1 MFKHLSVHITL
12 ALIVGIIVGAFLK
25 LPNTITW
32 YLLGGGF
39 VILVLVYFISNKV
52 FNPQF
57 YFALSSF
64 IVFFIIG
71 FSRLTFSKDINQQSH
86 YVHHLK
92 DENTLVLEVSKI
104 LKPSKNY
111 LKYVV
116 SVKQLNKENVSG
128 KLLLNLK
135 KDSLNTPLN
144 IGQFLFTDVKI
155 RALPQ
160 PKNPFQFDYKSYLE
174 NKNIYGQIYTK
185 KSAIIVLK
193 KSKTSI
199 YSLAQNFRNKVVTN
213 FVKKGL
219 KGDELAVVK
228 ALLLGERQDIS
239 NELRQE
245 YANAGAV
252 HILAISGLH
261 IGIIMFLLSWLLK
274 PFEYLK
280 NGKNSKLILIILFL
294 WIYAVIAG
302 LSPSIIRATTMFTA
316 LSISLFSNRKT
327 DVYNVLALSAFVLLL
342 TKPQFLFDVGFQM
355 SYLAVL
361 AIVAIQPKLVA
372 LWHPKYKIIR
382 YFWQLLCVS
391 TAAQIGVVP
400 LSLYYFHQ
408 FPGLFFLTNLVVIP
422 LLGFILGFGLLLVF
436 LASINSLP
444 AILMSFYQNI
454 IQYLN
459 VFISWIAHQEHFLI
473 QNISFSLAL
482 LLVSYFVIIAF
493 YNWIETKK
501 SWLLQLSLISILSL
515 QSVLFYE
522 KYRTNKTNQFVV
534 FNSYNESLLTLKKAQ
549 DLQIITKDKPNET
562 VLKSYLIGAHIKKI
576 IQNNTAKNVFMVNG
590 KKVLLID
597 KKGVYE
603 PVASCAIVIITQ
615 SPKINLQRLIEK
627 LKPQLIIA
635 DNTNYK
641 SFIARWEQTCTQLNI
656 PFYDVSKKG
665 AFIYSFK

>member
-1 MFKHLSVHITL
+1 
-12 ALIVGIIVGAFLK
+12 
-25 LPNTITW
+25 
-32 YLLGGGF
+32 GGF
-39 VILVLVYFISNKV
+39 LILALVYFISNKV
-52 FNPQF
+52 LNPRF
-57 YFALSSF
+57 YFAVTGF
-64 IVFFIIG
+64 ILFVLLGVGRMTLNKEVDFK
-71 FSRLTFSKDINQQSH
+71 TH
-86 YVHHLK
+86 YTHHLK
-92 DENTLVLEVSKI
+92 NANSLVLEVNKV
-104 LKPSKNY
+104 LKPSK
-111 LKYVV
+111 KYTKYEVRV
-116 SVKQLNKENVSG
+116 SQIDSQKTSG
-128 KLLLNLK
+128 KLLFYLK
-135 KDSLNTPLN
+135 KDSTQSDLK
-144 IGQFLFTDVKI
+144 IGQFLFTNATI
-155 RALPQ
+155 RELPKPQ
-160 PKNPFQFDYKSYLE
+160 NPYQFDYKTYLE
-174 NKNIYGQIYTK
+174 NKHIYRQIYTD
-185 KSAIIVLK
+185 KSAIILLDKRK
-193 KSKTSI
+193 KSL
-199 YSLAQNFRNKVVTN
+199 YSYAQDFRTRIVKA

-219 KGDELAVVK
+219 KGDELAVVE
-228 ALLLGERQDIS
+228 ALLLGEKQDIS
-239 NELRQE
+239 TSLRQD

-274 PFEYLK
+274 PLEYFK
-280 NGKNSKLILIILFL
+280 NGKNYKLIIIILFL
-294 WIYAVIAG
+294 WVYAVIAG

-327 DVYNVLALSAFVLLL
+327 DVYNILALSAFVLLL
-342 TKPQFLFDVGFQM
+342 INPHYLFDVGFQM

-372 LWHPKYKIIR
+372 LWHPKYKIVR

-444 AILMSFYQNI
+444 AILMSFYQTI
-454 IQYLN
+454 INYLN
-459 VFISWIAHQEHFLI
+459 LFISWIAHQERFLI

-493 YNWIETKK
+493 YNWTETKK
-501 SWLLQLSLISILSL
+501 SWLLQFTLVAVLSL
-515 QSVLFYE
+515 QSILFYE
-522 KYRTNKTNQFVV
+522 KYTSNKTNQFVI

-549 DLQIITKDKPNET
+549 NLRILTKDKPNEA
-562 VLKSYLIGAHIKKI
+562 VLKSYLIGAHIKNI
-576 IQNNTAKNVFMVNG
+576 IQNKKVQNVFRVNG
-590 KKVLLID
+590 KKVLLIG

-603 PVASCAIVIITQ
+603 PVVSCAIVVITQ

-641 SFIARWEQTCTQLNI
+641 SFVTRWQKTCKQLNI
-656 PFYDVSKKG
+656 PFYDVSRNG
-665 AFIYSFK
+665 AYIYSF

>member
-1 MFKHLSVHITL
+1 LFKHLSVHITL

-25 LPNTITW
+25 LPNTITG

-39 VILVLVYFISNKV
+39 LILVLVYFISNKV

-71 FSRLTFSKDINQQSH
+71 VSRLTFSKDINQESH
-86 YVHHLK
+86 YTFHLK
-92 DENTLVLEVSKI
+92 KANSLVLEVSKT

-111 LKYVV
+111 LKYEAL
-116 SVKQLNKENVSG
+116 VKQVNKNFTVG
-128 KLLLNLK
+128 KLLLNIK
-135 KDSLNTPLN
+135 KDSLKTDLK
-144 IGQFLFTDVKI
+144 IGQYLFTNATVKNLPDV
-155 RALPQ
+155 
-160 PKNPFQFDYKSYLE
+160 KNPFQFDYKSYLE
-174 NKNIYGQIYTK
+174 NQNIYRQIYTQ

-228 ALLLGERQDIS
+228 ALLLGERQDLS
-239 NELRQE
+239 VELRQE
-245 YANAGAV
+245 YANAGAI

-274 PFEYLK
+274 PLEYFK

-342 TKPQFLFDVGFQM
+342 IKPQFLFDVGFQM

-372 LWHPKYKIIR
+372 LWHPKYKIVH

-422 LLGFILGFGLLLVF
+422 LLGFILGLGLLLVL
-436 LASINSLP
+436 LATINLLP
-444 AILMSFYQNI
+444 TILIDFYQNI

-459 VFISWIAHQEHFLI
+459 LFISWIAHQERFLI

-493 YNWIETKK
+493 YNWVETKK
-501 SWLLQLSLISILSL
+501 SWLLQLTLVAVLSL

-522 KYRTNKTNQFVV
+522 KYTSNKTDQFVV

-549 DLQIITKDKPNET
+549 NLQIITKDMPNET
-562 VLKSYLIGAHIKKI
+562 VLKSYLIGAHIKKV
-576 IQNNTAKNVFMVNG
+576 IQNNKAQNIFIING
-590 KKVLLID
+590 KKVLVID

-603 PVASCAIVIITQ
+603 PVLSCAIVIITQ

-635 DNTNYK
+635 DNTNYT
-641 SFIARWEQTCTQLNI
+641 SFVARWQQTCTQLNI
-656 PFYDVSKKG
+656 PFYNVSKKG
-665 AFIYSFK
+665 AFIYSF